1 MEQIHAA
8 QPDLRFHVET
18 ILGDGDLVAVVGS
31 VGRAPRPNPGV
42 SRLIWLI
49 RLEGS
54 QLAEMWMLLA
64 SVGVKPMTDA
74 PREPV

>member
-1 MEQIHAA
+1 MDAA
-8 QPDLRFHVET
+8 
-18 ILGDGDLVAVVGS
+18 IA
-31 VGRAPRPNPGV
+31 A
-42 SRLIWLI
+42 
-49 RLEGS
+49 EG